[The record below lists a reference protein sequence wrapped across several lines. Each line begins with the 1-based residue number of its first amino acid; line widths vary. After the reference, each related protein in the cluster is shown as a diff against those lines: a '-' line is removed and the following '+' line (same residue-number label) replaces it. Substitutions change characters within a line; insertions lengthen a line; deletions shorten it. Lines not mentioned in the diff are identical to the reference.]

1 MKKIIYSIFAFTF
14 ILASC
19 NNATDT
25 EQGHNHETH
34 PHEEGATHEHGTH
47 EHEDGEVH
55 EDHDHHHDQEEFNV
69 SDTLKK

>member
-1 MKKIIYSIFAFTF
+1 MKKIIYSIFAITF

-19 NNATDT
+19 NNSSEA
-25 EQGHNHETH
+25 EHGHDRETH
-34 PHEEGATHEHGTH
+34 PHEEGEAHDHGTH

-55 EDHDHHHDQEEFNV
+55 EDHDHTQEEFNV

>member
-1 MKKIIYSIFAFTF
+1 MKKIIYSLFALTF

-19 NNATDT
+19 NNST
-25 EQGHNHETH
+25 EHGHDHEAH
-34 PHEEGATHEHGTH
+34 DHGTH

-55 EDHDHHHDQEEFNV
+55 EDHDHGQEEFNV